1 MSLFGG
7 RQSASSSSNTR
18 NNINSGLGW
27 GRPTAS
33 SRHSDERESL
43 IPASASTS
51 DDDFDDSDAISL
63 LSNIADRDSR
73 RGASSAAAR
82 RRARARS
89 RAQGRTCATFM
100 FDLEDWGRAMSC
112 GLLGR
117 SANNDESSGRQ
128 RAASIGSVM
137 SRGARR
143 NNQPST
149 TSSGSSIHA
158 TSRHSRSVSD
168 ASTDSAG
175 SLVGSGFDVDADA
188 GMLDDQAIARF
199 GRPTP
204 ASASDAEA
212 EAAKAKAQAERQ
224 KAIQAEA
231 LRLQQE
237 AEAETQRQKEEEA
250 RLAAEE
256 EAAIAKARRKAE
268 RKAAKAGLLKLQQ
281 ETQAAQR
288 WRTEAEAEAAAG
300 GFGLADGEGEEQ
312 QYEQGYEG
320 EYPQPDFDCGDERDQ
335 MHGAEYDQYGDAE
348 EGGEDEGYYATVEE
362 HGPGGVVH
370 HHHYYHAAP
379 SPAQEQYGCIS
390 PNPIIQD
397 PSPAVEEEASADKTV
412 SEDEADI
419 AGLSFGRKKSKSRN
433 KDGSAGSRSGS
444 GLTART
450 FPHTG
455 GSSSGG
461 SASGHRGPTSAC
473 SSSGRPNYRDKPRRH
488 ERTSSK
494 SSNSSSGIFSYQSS
508 NTLYHHAPPSTA
520 ATSVTSPLG
529 LPNLYESEPIY
540 STPGARRDGEGRKAD
555 EQEEGEVA
563 DPNADEFGVMTA
575 AGNAVTNKAGAKRVK
590 KSYRDKRNRSQL
602 MGEGVDE
609 GGEDKFEGF
618 PGF

>member
-1 MSLFGG
+1 
-7 RQSASSSSNTR
+7 
-18 NNINSGLGW
+18 
-27 GRPTAS
+27 
-33 SRHSDERESL
+33 
-43 IPASASTS
+43 
-51 DDDFDDSDAISL
+51 
-63 LSNIADRDSR
+63 
-73 RGASSAAAR
+73 
-82 RRARARS
+82 
-89 RAQGRTCATFM
+89 
-100 FDLEDWGRAMSC
+100 
-112 GLLGR
+112 
-117 SANNDESSGRQ
+117 
-128 RAASIGSVM
+128 M

-143 NNQPST
+143 NNQPSST
-149 TSSGSSIHA
+149 LSGSSAIHA

-199 GRPTP
+199 GQPSSN
-204 ASASDAEA
+204 AEAEA
-212 EAAKAKAQAERQ
+212 EAAAAKAKAESEAKAKAEEEAKAQAERQ

-237 AEAETQRQKEEEA
+237 AEAESQRQKEEEA
-250 RLAAEE
+250 RLAAEQ

-300 GFGLADGEGEEQ
+300 GFGLADAEGDE
-312 QYEQGYEG
+312 QYERGNE
-320 EYPQPDFDCGDERDQ
+320 EAYPQPDFDYDDGEAGMR
-335 MHGAEYDQYGDAE
+335 GAEYDQYGDAE
-348 EGGEDEGYYATVEE
+348 EGGEGEGYYATVEE

-379 SPAQEQYGCIS
+379 PPAEEQHGYLS
-390 PNPIIQD
+390 PNAVIED
-397 PSPAVEEEASADKTV
+397 TTPAVPEQAAADKTV

-450 FPHTG
+450 LPHTTTTG

-461 SASGHRGPTSAC
+461 SASGHRGPTSAS

-520 ATSVTSPLG
+520 ATSVVSPLG
-529 LPNLYESEPIY
+529 LPNLYESESIY
-540 STPGARRDGEGRKAD
+540 SKAGAERDGTAKMEE
-555 EQEEGEVA
+555 EQVA

-575 AGNAVTNKAGAKRVK
+575 AGNAVTNKAGAKRIK
-590 KSYRDKRNRSQL
+590 KSYRDKRSKSQL
-602 MGEGVDE
+602 MEQGEDQ
-609 GGEDKFEGF
+609 GGEDRFEGF